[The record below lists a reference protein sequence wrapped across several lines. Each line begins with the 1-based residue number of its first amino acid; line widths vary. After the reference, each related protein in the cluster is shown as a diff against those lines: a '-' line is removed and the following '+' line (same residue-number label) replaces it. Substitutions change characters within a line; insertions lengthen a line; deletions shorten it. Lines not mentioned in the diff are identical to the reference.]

1 MLNAWEA
8 DRKATICTNTNPF
21 RAEAGHNI
29 RSITSKINTMLISKL
44 IYATAAAA
52 YFIASVTAESEPMQ
66 TIYEIATGDSRFTTL
81 GK

>member
-1 MLNAWEA
+1 M
-8 DRKATICTNTNPF
+8 F
-21 RAEAGHNI
+21 
-29 RSITSKINTMLISKL
+29 ISKL

-52 YFIASVTAESEPMQ
+52 YFIASVTAESEPVQ